1 MKINLK
7 STMVNVKSPMVNV
20 KSPMVNVRSAMINAK
35 SPMVNAKNP
44 MVSANKGVMV
54 PENVSI
60 IEGKNTGVAL
70 CGAKEKILKIASP
83 IARKEH
89 VCSICGKKILVG
101 ERYQSITL
109 VRGKKIDVSKR
120 HLSCHDTMKVNSEQG
135 FQREVVINTKQLY
148 DSFTFQEQMEIAFF
162 PLVITELA
170 WRYAFKVLDEAAAH
184 KINETVKLSRAI
196 RELRKKYLEDLKIDL
211 DSRHLNT
218 HNRAVDEFLD
228 KNAIEFTKLYFS
240 VNNEVKRIDAEIK
253 YKELRTYAYISLAM
267 IDALRRH
274 NKSMNEVIAMRL
286 SSNTRMRSI
295 LVPARTSV
303 LGDCMEAF
311 LSPLRYVNILHVDTA
326 IKIILNKIRMSEFV
340 IK

>member
-1 MKINLK
+1 MKRNVK
-7 STMVNVKSPMVNV
+7 STMTNVKSITTNVKIPMVNTKSPMVNV
-20 KSPMVNVRSAMINAK
+20 NSTML
-35 SPMVNAKNP
+35 
-44 MVSANKGVMV
+44 SANTGVMS
-54 PENVSI
+54 PNNVSI
-60 IEGKNTGVAL
+60 IEGKNAGVAPTGV
-70 CGAKEKILKIASP
+70 KEKILRIASP

-89 VCSICGKKILVG
+89 VCSVCGKKILIG

-109 VRGKKIDVSKR
+109 VRGKNIDISKR
-120 HLSCHDTMKVNSEQG
+120 HLSCHDTVKVNSEQD
-135 FQREVVINTKQLY
+135 FQREVIINTKQLY
-148 DSFTFQEQMEIAFF
+148 NSFTFQEQMEIAFF
-162 PLVITELA
+162 PLVITEIA
-170 WRYAFKVLDEAAAH
+170 WRYAYKVLDEAAAH
-184 KINETVKLSRAI
+184 KINETVKLSRAV
-196 RELRKKYLEDLKIDL
+196 RELRKKYLDDLKIDL

-218 HNRAVDEFLD
+218 LNRAVDEFLD
-228 KNAIEFTKLYFS
+228 NNAIEFTKLYFS

-274 NKSMNEVIAMRL
+274 NKSMNDVIAERL
-286 SSNTRMRSI
+286 STNTRMRSI

>member
-1 MKINLK
+1 MKRNVK
-7 STMVNVKSPMVNV
+7 STMTNVKSITTNVKFPMVNTKSPMVNV
-20 KSPMVNVRSAMINAK
+20 NTTIL
-35 SPMVNAKNP
+35 
-44 MVSANKGVMV
+44 SANTGVMS
-54 PENVSI
+54 PNNVSI
-60 IEGKNTGVAL
+60 IEGKNTGVAPT
-70 CGAKEKILKIASP
+70 GVKEKILRIASP

-89 VCSICGKKILVG
+89 VCSVCGKKILIG

-109 VRGKKIDVSKR
+109 VRGKKIYVSKR
-120 HLSCHDTMKVNSEQG
+120 HLSCHDTVKVNSEQD
-135 FQREVVINTKQLY
+135 FQREVIINTKQLY
-148 DSFTFQEQMEIAFF
+148 NSFTFQEQMEIAFF
-162 PLVITELA
+162 PLVITEIA
-170 WRYAFKVLDEAAAH
+170 WRYAYKVLDEAAAH
-184 KINETVKLSRAI
+184 KINETVKLSRAV
-196 RELRKKYLEDLKIDL
+196 RELRKKYLDDLKIDL
-211 DSRHLNT
+211 DSRHLST
-218 HNRAVDEFLD
+218 LNRAVDEFLD
-228 KNAIEFTKLYFS
+228 NNAIEFTKLYFS

-274 NKSMNEVIAMRL
+274 NKSMNDVIAERL
-286 SSNTRMRSI
+286 STNTRMRSI